1 LHTDFFIPH
10 VALREFVSSILIIQ
24 SHADEKSSASACLY
38 PPTPQHC
45 LFLYI
50 DDPVKSQKDGET
62 DFSIQ
67 PSSIIVGPQITR
79 VNLIIGRIFRSACIG
94 FHPGGLHRLLGIPM
108 PEIFDEGFD
117 GADLLGSEVNEL
129 TNRLKE
135 MVGASA
141 IRNHVEEFLLLKLD
155 KLKSSLPFDEAM
167 KELMRSNGTCSIES
181 IASLSCLSLR
191 QFERKCHERIGLP
204 PKVFARLIRFSKAY
218 RLRERQ
224 PGISWTKIAHECSY
238 FDQMHLIRDFK
249 EFAGITPSAI
259 EKELALAPFRLQTD
273 MQF

>member
-1 LHTDFFIPH
+1 M
-10 VALREFVSSILIIQ
+10 
-24 SHADEKSSASACLY
+24 DEENPTAACLY

-50 DDPVKSQKDGET
+50 DDPVKSQKEGDNVFRT
-62 DFSIQ
+62 Q

-79 VNLIIGRIFRSACIG
+79 VNLIIGKIFRSACIG

-117 GADLLGSEVNEL
+117 GADLIGKEVIELNCRLNEA
-129 TNRLKE
+129 
-135 MVGASA
+135 VGATA
-141 IRNHVEEFLLLKLD
+141 IRNLVEEFLLSKLG
-155 KLKSSLPFDEAM
+155 KLKSLLPFDIAM
-167 KELMRSNGTCSIES
+167 KELMACDGTSSIES

-224 PGISWTKIAHECSY
+224 PEISWTKIAHECSY

-259 EKELALAPFRLQTD
+259 EKELAQAPFRLQTD